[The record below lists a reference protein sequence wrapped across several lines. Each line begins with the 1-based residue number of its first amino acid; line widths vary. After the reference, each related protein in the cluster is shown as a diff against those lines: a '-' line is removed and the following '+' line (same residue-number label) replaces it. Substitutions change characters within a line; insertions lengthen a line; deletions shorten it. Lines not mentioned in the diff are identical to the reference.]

1 MKTEDV
7 ERIISEAV
15 PTICATLGIRDWI
28 IEAQCARLDEGQA
41 KCEAKPG
48 YQHAALTFDP
58 GEHEDEAD
66 VLASVRHELLHTFAA
81 EMETY
86 RAAVQQLVSDREF
99 AVLDQMFSL
108 ASESLVR
115 RIEKLLDTK
124 VT

>member
-7 ERIISEAV
+7 ERILSEAV
-15 PTICATLGIRDWI
+15 PTLCADLKIQGWK
-28 IEAQCARLDEGQA
+28 IETQCCRLDDGQA

-48 YQHAALTFDP
+48 YQSAVLTFDP
-58 GEHEDEAD
+58 EEHEDEAD

-86 RAAVQQLVSDREF
+86 RAAVRELVSDREF

-115 RIEKLLDTK
+115 RMEAA
-124 VT
+124 VP